1 MASRKKST
9 RGKQNGRA
17 RKQQP
22 QEHHSLVGRVARSIR
37 MRIKNLVS

>member
-9 RGKQNGRA
+9 RSKSGHA
-17 RKQQP
+17 RKQAQ
-22 QEHHSLVGRVARSIR
+22 QHQSLVGRVARSIR

>member
-9 RGKQNGRA
+9 TRSKSGQA
-17 RKQQP
+17 RKQQH
-22 QEHHSLVGRVARSIR
+22 QSLVGRVARSIR